1 MAEGVTRTGQQG
13 GALLSRDSP
22 ALVSLFVV
30 VEYHL
35 HHSQVPV

>member
-1 MAEGVTRTGQQG
+1 VAEEATRTGQQG

-22 ALVSLFVV
+22 DLVSLFVI
-30 VEYHL
+30 VEDHL